1 VISSLSNL
9 HAVDPNFEA
18 VKANG
23 MLYVALRSRGITR
36 ILGDEMETGMYDLD
50 QAEAIGPLDAEALNY
65 RAWARLYL
73 AARSYWGL
81 DWRESMQIL
90 QQLYVLAPYFRD
102 TSVRLYQ
109 ATVNYADQLAKA
121 DDNCG
126 AAKHY
131 AEAQALSPDAQ
142 VADKLTAARA
152 ACAQTPQPN
161 TTGTPTPDTT
171 PTP

>member
-1 VISSLSNL
+1 
-9 HAVDPNFEA
+9 
-18 VKANG
+18 
-23 MLYVALRSRGITR
+23 
-36 ILGDEMETGMYDLD
+36 METGMYDLD
-50 QAEAIGPLDAEALNY
+50 QAEAIGPLDGEALNY

-109 ATVNYADQLAKA
+109 ATLNYADQLARTGDA
-121 DDNCG
+121 CS
-126 AAKHY
+126 AATHY

-142 VADKLTAARA
+142 VADKLAAATA
-152 ACAQTPQPN
+152 ACAQTPTPSAS
-161 TTGTPTPDTT
+161 GSPTPTTT
-171 PTP
+171 PTPTP